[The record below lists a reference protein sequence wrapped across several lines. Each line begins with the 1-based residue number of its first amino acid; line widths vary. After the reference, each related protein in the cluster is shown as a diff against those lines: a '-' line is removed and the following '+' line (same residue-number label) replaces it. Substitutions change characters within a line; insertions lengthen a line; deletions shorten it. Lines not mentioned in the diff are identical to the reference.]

1 MRRMRTFP
9 AIPQSVH
16 AARRFATDTL
26 SGRAVS
32 TVEAVELMVS
42 ELATNCIR
50 HERTSFH
57 ITILGSTQEIRV
69 EVTDSGSGTPTMRS
83 PGPDEPSGRG
93 LQIVDM
99 LSDSWGVEPEHPSG
113 KTVWFTMPAATA
125 TRAAAEEVGARR
137 RVGYEPP
144 TLAGDPSGVHHAGRT
159 RNGPT
164 SQHQRGTSQYR
175 VPCGRRGAGP
185 SSQGPLSGRRYCEHS
200 AWHGRVQTESCD
212 EPGCHARP
220 RTHLEHLL

>member
-16 AARRFATDTL
+16 AARRFATDAL
-26 SGRAVS
+26 SGSSASVL
-32 TVEAVELMVS
+32 EAVELMVS

-57 ITILGSTQEIRV
+57 ITILGSTQEVRV

-99 LSDSWGVEPEHPSG
+99 LSDSWGVEPEDPSG

-125 TRAAAEEVGARR
+125 MAPASEESGSRR
-137 RVGYEPP
+137 RISEDARAF
-144 TLAGDPSGVHHAGRT
+144 AGDPSTVQSAEKT
-159 RNGPT
+159 PNEPT
-164 SQHQRGTSQYR
+164 CQQRRGTPRYR
-175 VPCGRRGAGP
+175 VPCGPRGAGVR
-185 SSQGPLSGRRYCEHS
+185 SQGRLSGRRYSQH
-200 AWHGRVQTESCD
+200 D

-220 RTHLEHLL
+220 AQHLGHLR

>member
-26 SGRAVS
+26 SSSSAA
-32 TVEAVELMVS
+32 TLEAVELMVS

-57 ITILGSTQEIRV
+57 VTILGSTREIRV
-69 EVTDSGSGTPTMRS
+69 EVTDSGSGRPRMRS

-99 LSDSWGVEPEHPSG
+99 LSDSWGVEAERPSG
-113 KTVWFTMPAATA
+113 KTVWFTMPAATDMDA
-125 TRAAAEEVGARR
+125 IADQIGSRR
-137 RVGYEPP
+137 RIGEESAP
-144 TLAGDPSGVHHAGRT
+144 TAGDPSSVQRAERAP
-159 RNGPT
+159 NGPT
-164 SQHQRGTSQYR
+164 SLRRRARSQYR
-175 VPCGRRGAGP
+175 LPAGTGGGDFW
-185 SSQGPLSGRRYCEHS
+185 SQGRVDHRRYC
-200 AWHGRVQTESCD
+200 QNDESGS
-212 EPGCHARP
+212 PARP
-220 RTHLEHLL
+220 PEHLGRLR

>member
-1 MRRMRTFP
+1 MRTFP

-16 AARRFATDTL
+16 AARRFAIDTL
-26 SGRAVS
+26 SGSPAS
-32 TVEAVELMVS
+32 MLEAVELMVS

-99 LSDSWGVEPEHPSG
+99 LSDTWGVEAERPSG

-125 TRAAAEEVGARR
+125 MASASEETGTRR
-137 RVGYEPP
+137 RIGADAP
-144 TLAGDPSGVHHAGRT
+144 TYAGDPSTVQSAERM

-164 SQHQRGTSQYR
+164 SQQQCGTGEYR
-175 VPCGRRGAGP
+175 VPCGPRGAGLR
-185 SSQGPLSGRRYCEHS
+185 SQGRLSRRRYCQHD
-200 AWHGRVQTESCD
+200 ES
-212 EPGCHARP
+212 GCHARP
-220 RTHLEHLL
+220 AEHLGHLR

>member
-16 AARRFATDTL
+16 AARRFATDALTGNPA
-26 SGRAVS
+26 SM
-32 TVEAVELMVS
+32 VEAVELMVS

-57 ITILGSTQEIRV
+57 ITILGSTREIRV

-99 LSDSWGVEPEHPSG
+99 LSDSWGVEPEDPSG
-113 KTVWFTMPAATA
+113 KTVWFTMPAA
-125 TRAAAEEVGARR
+125 AAMAPASEEMGTRR
-137 RVGYEPP
+137 RISADPRP
-144 TLAGDPSGVHHAGRT
+144 FATDPSTVQSAET
-159 RNGPT
+159 TPNGPT
-164 SQHQRGTSQYR
+164 SQQRRGTWRYR
-175 VPCGRRGAGP
+175 VPCGPRGAGLC
-185 SSQGPLSGRRYCEHS
+185 SQGPPNRRRYCQHD
-200 AWHGRVQTESCD
+200 ES
-212 EPGCHARP
+212 GCHARSQ
-220 RTHLEHLL
+220 RHLGHLR

>member
-26 SGRAVS
+26 LGSPAS
-32 TVEAVELMVS
+32 ILEAVELMVS

-57 ITILGSTQEIRV
+57 ITILGSTREVRV

-99 LSDSWGVEPEHPSG
+99 LSDSWGVEPEQPSG
-113 KTVWFTMPAATA
+113 KTVWFTMPAA
-125 TRAAAEEVGARR
+125 AAMASGSSEIGSRHRIGDDAPTFAGNPSIVQPAE
-137 RVGYEPP
+137 
-144 TLAGDPSGVHHAGRT
+144 RT
-159 RNGPT
+159 PNEPT
-164 SQHQRGTSQYR
+164 SQQRRGTRQYR
-175 VPCGRRGAGP
+175 VPCGPRGTGL
-185 SSQGPLSGRRYCEHS
+185 SSQGRARRGRYFH
-200 AWHGRVQTESCD
+200 HDES
-212 EPGCHARP
+212 GCHARP
-220 RTHLEHLL
+220 GEHVGRLR

>member
-26 SGRAVS
+26 SGSPAS
-32 TVEAVELMVS
+32 MLEAVELMVS

-99 LSDSWGVEPEHPSG
+99 LSDSWGVEPENPSG

-125 TRAAAEEVGARR
+125 MAPEAEEVGARR
-137 RVGYEPP
+137 RIGEDAPAY
-144 TLAGDPSGVHHAGRT
+144 AGDPSSVQCAERT
-159 RNGPT
+159 PNGPA
-164 SQHQRGTSQYR
+164 SQHRRGTRQYR
-175 VPCGRRGAGP
+175 VLCGPRASGVRG
-185 SSQGPLSGRRYCEHS
+185 QGRLSGRRYCQH
-200 AWHGRVQTESCD
+200 D
-212 EPGCHARP
+212 ECGCHARP
-220 RTHLEHLL
+220 AEHIGRLR

>member
-26 SGRAVS
+26 TGSPTS

-99 LSDSWGVEPEHPSG
+99 LSNSWGVEPEDPAG
-113 KTVWFTMPAATA
+113 KTVWFTMPASTELRSAS
-125 TRAAAEEVGARR
+125 EEIGTRR
-137 RVGYEPP
+137 RMGQETTVFG
-144 TLAGDPSGVHHAGRT
+144 GDPSSVQCAET
-159 RNGPT
+159 TPNGPT
-164 SQHQRGTSQYR
+164 TQHRGGAGLHR
-175 VPCGRRGAGP
+175 VPCGPRGAGLH
-185 SSQGPLSGRRYCEHS
+185 SQGRARRRRYCQHD
-200 AWHGRVQTESCD
+200 ES
-212 EPGCHARP
+212 GCPARP
-220 RTHLEHLL
+220 AEHLGHLR

>member
-26 SGRAVS
+26 IGKPVAMI
-32 TVEAVELMVS
+32 EAVELMVS

-57 ITILGSTQEIRV
+57 VTILGSTREIRV
-69 EVTDSGSGTPTMRS
+69 EVTDSGSGTPMMRS

-99 LSDSWGVEPEHPSG
+99 LSDSWGVQPEQPSG
-113 KTVWFTMPAATA
+113 KTVWFTMPAGSQLAPGSDSVA
-125 TRAAAEEVGARR
+125 SRGRIGQDAA
-137 RVGYEPP
+137 
-144 TLAGDPSGVHHAGRT
+144 TLAGDPSSVQPAQRT
-159 RNGPT
+159 PNGPT
-164 SQHQRGTSQYR
+164 CQHRRGMQSYR
-175 VPCGRRGAGP
+175 VPVGRLDAGLRGQERPRHG
-185 SSQGPLSGRRYCEHS
+185 RYCPH
-200 AWHGRVQTESCD
+200 D
-212 EPGCHARP
+212 EPGRHTRSGEYLG
-220 RTHLEHLL
+220 HLR

>member
-26 SGRAVS
+26 RGRAAA

-99 LSDSWGVEPEHPSG
+99 LSDSWGVEPEDPAG

-125 TRAAAEEVGARR
+125 ARAASEEVGARR
-137 RVGYEPP
+137 RVGENAP
-144 TLAGDPSGVHHAGRT
+144 TLAGDPSSVQPAGRT
-159 RNGPT
+159 RDGPT
-164 SQHQRGTSQYR
+164 SQHRCGMGRSQG
-175 VPCGRRGAGP
+175 PCGSPGAGRRSQGRRG
-185 SSQGPLSGRRYCEHS
+185 GRRYCQHD
-200 AWHGRVQTESCD
+200 ES
-212 EPGCHARP
+212 GCHARP
-220 RTHLEHLL
+220 PKPLEHLL

>member
-26 SGRAVS
+26 SSSPVS

-57 ITILGSTQEIRV
+57 ITIVGSSQEIRV

-113 KTVWFTMPAATA
+113 KTVWFTMPAATEMA
-125 TRAAAEEVGARR
+125 PASEEIGTRR
-137 RVGYEPP
+137 RIGADAR
-144 TLAGDPSGVHHAGRT
+144 TLAGGPSTVQGAERT
-159 RNGPT
+159 PNGPT
-164 SQHQRGTSQYR
+164 SQHRCGTRRYR
-175 VPCGRRGAGP
+175 VPYGPRGGGLCG
-185 SSQGPLSGRRYCEHS
+185 QGRLSGRRYC
-200 AWHGRVQTESCD
+200 QDDES
-212 EPGCHARP
+212 GCHARP
-220 RTHLEHLL
+220 AEHLGYLR

>member
-16 AARRFATDTL
+16 AARRFATDALTGSPASVL
-26 SGRAVS
+26 
-32 TVEAVELMVS
+32 EAVELMVS

-57 ITILGSTQEIRV
+57 ITVLGSTREIRV
-69 EVTDSGSGTPTMRS
+69 EVTDSGLGTPTMRS

-99 LSDSWGVEPEHPSG
+99 LSDRWGVEPEDPSG
-113 KTVWFTMPAATA
+113 KTAWFTMPAATA
-125 TRAAAEEVGARR
+125 MAPASEEIGGRR
-137 RVGYEPP
+137 RRGEDARAF
-144 TLAGDPSGVHHAGRT
+144 AGDPSTVQSAEKT
-159 RNGPT
+159 PNGPT
-164 SQHQRGTSQYR
+164 CQQRRGTPRYR
-175 VPCGRRGAGP
+175 VPGAPRGAGRR
-185 SSQGPLSGRRYCEHS
+185 SQGRLSGRRYSQH
-200 AWHGRVQTESCD
+200 D

-220 RTHLEHLL
+220 AQ

>member
-26 SGRAVS
+26 SGNPAS
-32 TVEAVELMVS
+32 MLDAVELMVS

-57 ITILGSTQEIRV
+57 ITILGSTQEVRV

-99 LSDSWGVEPEHPSG
+99 LSGSWGVEPEHPSG
-113 KTVWFTMPAATA
+113 KTVWFTMPAATVMA
-125 TRAAAEEVGARR
+125 PASEEVGTGRR
-137 RVGYEPP
+137 IGADAPAF
-144 TLAGDPSGVHHAGRT
+144 AGDPSTVQPAERT
-159 RNGPT
+159 PNGPT
-164 SQHQRGTSQYR
+164 SQYQHGTSPYR
-175 VPCGRRGAGP
+175 MLCGPRGVGV
-185 SSQGPLSGRRYCEHS
+185 SSQGQRSRRRYCQHD
-200 AWHGRVQTESCD
+200 ES
-212 EPGCHARP
+212 GCHARP
-220 RTHLEHLL
+220 AEHLGYLR

>member
-26 SGRAVS
+26 SSYPAS
-32 TVEAVELMVS
+32 MLDAVELMVS

-57 ITILGSTQEIRV
+57 ITILRSAQEIRV

-99 LSDSWGVEPEHPSG
+99 LSEAWGVEAEHPSG

-125 TRAAAEEVGARR
+125 MAPASEEVGPRR
-137 RVGYEPP
+137 RIRQDARAF
-144 TLAGDPSGVHHAGRT
+144 AGDPSTVQGAERT
-159 RNGPT
+159 SNGPT
-164 SQHQRGTSQYR
+164 SQHRRGTRRYR
-175 VPCGRRGAGP
+175 PPCGPRGAGLP
-185 SSQGPLSGRRYCEHS
+185 GQGRLSGRRYCQHD
-200 AWHGRVQTESCD
+200 ES
-212 EPGCHARP
+212 GCHARP
-220 RTHLEHLL
+220 AEHLGHRL

>member
-26 SGRAVS
+26 SSSPASVL
-32 TVEAVELMVS
+32 EAVELMVS

-57 ITILGSTQEIRV
+57 ITILGSAEEIRV

-99 LSDSWGVEPEHPSG
+99 LSETWGVEPEHPSG

-125 TRAAAEEVGARR
+125 MEPASEEVGTRR
-137 RVGYEPP
+137 RIRQDAPAF
-144 TLAGDPSGVHHAGRT
+144 AGDPSTVQGAERT
-159 RNGPT
+159 SNGPT
-164 SQHQRGTSQYR
+164 SQHRHGTRRYR
-175 VPCGRRGAGP
+175 LPCGPRGAGLR
-185 SSQGPLSGRRYCEHS
+185 SQGRLSGRRYSQHD
-200 AWHGRVQTESCD
+200 ES
-212 EPGCHARP
+212 GCHARP
-220 RTHLEHLL
+220 AEHLGHLL

>member
-26 SGRAVS
+26 RGSAAA
-32 TVEAVELMVS
+32 TLEAVELMVS

-57 ITILGSTQEIRV
+57 ITILGSTREIRI
-69 EVTDSGSGTPTMRS
+69 EVTDSGTGTPTMRS

-99 LSDSWGVEPEHPSG
+99 LSESWGVVPEQPSG
-113 KTVWFTMPAATA
+113 KTVWFTVPATSGAPAASE
-125 TRAAAEEVGARR
+125 RLGSRR
-137 RVGYEPP
+137 RIGADVSPV
-144 TLAGDPSGVHHAGRT
+144 AGAPSSVQSAEKT
-159 RNGPT
+159 PNGPT
-164 SQHQRGTSQYR
+164 CQYRCGASRYR
-175 VPCGRRGAGP
+175 VPCGPRGAGLA
-185 SSQGPLSGRRYCEHS
+185 SQGRRSRLRYCLH
-200 AWHGRVQTESCD
+200 D
-212 EPGCHARP
+212 ECGSHARP
-220 RTHLEHLL
+220 RRDLERLR

>member
-26 SGRAVS
+26 SDSPAS
-32 TVEAVELMVS
+32 TVESVELMVS

-57 ITILGSTQEIRV
+57 ITILGSTQEIRI
-69 EVTDSGSGTPTMRS
+69 EVTDSGSGMPTMRS

-125 TRAAAEEVGARR
+125 MTPTAEEVGARR
-137 RVGYEPP
+137 RIGQDTRAY
-144 TLAGDPSGVHHAGRT
+144 AGDPSSVQSPERT
-159 RNGPT
+159 PNGPT
-164 SQHQRGTSQYR
+164 SHYRCGTRQYR
-175 VPCGRRGAGP
+175 MPCGPRGAGLH
-185 SSQGPLSGRRYCEHS
+185 SQGRLSGRRYC
-200 AWHGRVQTESCD
+200 QYDES
-212 EPGCHARP
+212 GCHAQSA
-220 RTHLEHLL
+220 EHLGQLR

>member
-1 MRRMRTFP
+1 MRHHETHAEFP

-26 SGRAVS
+26 SGSPAS

-50 HERTSFH
+50 HERTNFH
-57 ITILGSTQEIRV
+57 ITILGSAQEIRI

-113 KTVWFTMPAATA
+113 KTVWFTMPARGDDAAGVRGDRHAPPDRRGPAGVRRGSINRPRRRNNAERAHVPAPARYAAVPGALWAPRRRSARSRTPAAADDTA
-125 TRAAAEEVGARR
+125 TTMSLAATRDLQT
-137 RVGYEPP
+137 
-144 TLAGDPSGVHHAGRT
+144 TL
-159 RNGPT
+159 
-164 SQHQRGTSQYR
+164 GTLR
-175 VPCGRRGAGP
+175 
-185 SSQGPLSGRRYCEHS
+185 
-200 AWHGRVQTESCD
+200 
-212 EPGCHARP
+212 
-220 RTHLEHLL
+220 

>member
-16 AARRFATDTL
+16 AARRFATDSL
-26 SGRAVS
+26 GGSPVS
-32 TVEAVELMVS
+32 MVEAVELMVS

-57 ITILGSTQEIRV
+57 ITILNSTRELRV
-69 EVTDSGSGTPTMRS
+69 EVTDSGSGTPTIRS

-113 KTVWFTMPAATA
+113 KTVWFTMPAAS
-125 TRAAAEEVGARR
+125 AAAPGREELGWRR
-137 RVGYEPP
+137 PIGMDAPAF
-144 TLAGDPSGVHHAGRT
+144 AGDPSTVQPAERAP
-159 RNGPT
+159 NGPT
-164 SQHQRGTSQYR
+164 SQQRRGRPQHR
-175 VPCGRRGAGP
+175 VPCGTRGVGLT
-185 SSQGPLSGRRYCEHS
+185 SQGRPPRRRYGEHD
-200 AWHGRVQTESCD
+200 ES
-212 EPGCHARP
+212 GCHARSGDHVG
-220 RTHLEHLL
+220 HLR

>member
-26 SGRAVS
+26 SGSPPS

-57 ITILGSTQEIRV
+57 ITILGSAEEIRV

-99 LSDSWGVEPEHPSG
+99 LSDSWGVEAEQPSG
-113 KTVWFTMPAATA
+113 KTVWFTMPAAA
-125 TRAAAEEVGARR
+125 VEQPASEEVGARR
-137 RVGYEPP
+137 RIGEDTP
-144 TLAGDPSGVHHAGRT
+144 TFAGDPSTVQHAET
-159 RNGPT
+159 TANGPT
-164 SQHQRGTSQYR
+164 TQQRRGTQMYR
-175 VPCGRRGAGP
+175 VSCGPRGAGLH
-185 SSQGPLSGRRYCEHS
+185 SQGRRSRRRYCQHD
-200 AWHGRVQTESCD
+200 ES
-212 EPGCHARP
+212 GSHARSAEP
-220 RTHLEHLL
+220 LGQFR

>member
-16 AARRFATDTL
+16 AARRFATDAL
-26 SGRAVS
+26 VGSPAS
-32 TVEAVELMVS
+32 MLEAVELMVS

-57 ITILGSTQEIRV
+57 LTILGSTREIRV

-113 KTVWFTMPAATA
+113 KTVWFTMPAAA
-125 TRAAAEEVGARR
+125 TIASGSEEIGSRR
-137 RVGYEPP
+137 RIRDDAPAF
-144 TLAGDPSGVHHAGRT
+144 AGDPSTVQPAERT
-159 RNGPT
+159 PNGPT
-164 SQHQRGTSQYR
+164 SQHRHGTQQYR
-175 VPCGRRGAGP
+175 VPCGHRGRASRSQGRPRRG
-185 SSQGPLSGRRYCEHS
+185 RYCQHD
-200 AWHGRVQTESCD
+200 ES
-212 EPGCHARP
+212 GSHARP
-220 RTHLEHLL
+220 GEHVGHLR